1 MNTRP
6 WLSLIATVLHG
17 PRFVAARPA
26 TTSER
31 AWTPWQPAPTPT
43 SKPRP
48 KPKPASHAVNIQ
60 FNGVG
65 PTELWSSVATRAIHR
80 VEEFVIVLIMLHFA
94 VGLLGILFGL

>member
-1 MNTRP
+1 
-6 WLSLIATVLHG
+6 VD
-17 PRFVAARPA
+17 
-26 TTSER
+26 
-31 AWTPWQPAPTPT
+31 
-43 SKPRP
+43 
-48 KPKPASHAVNIQ
+48 IQ

>member
-6 WLSLIATVLHG
+6 WLSLMATVLHG

-43 SKPRP
+43 PTP
-48 KPKPASHAVNIQ
+48 TPTPAS
-60 FNGVG
+60 
-65 PTELWSSVATRAIHR
+65 R

-94 VGLLGILFGL
+94 VGMLGILFGL

>member
-6 WLSLIATVLHG
+6 WLSLMATVLHG

-43 SKPRP
+43 PTPSPT
-48 KPKPASHAVNIQ
+48 PASRAVDIQ

-94 VGLLGILFGL
+94 VGMLGILFGL